1 MAPSEALS
9 PLPAEAQAGVLPT
22 ARLGPLPGQAP
33 RRALQEHDGPAG
45 HLLPGAETAS
55 QGHGA
60 GHPVLRIIAKGWQSR
75 WQPFLIW
82 FFPIFVFTR
91 RFFFSAVPECGC
103 LGKQDLLLHAIGE
116 A

>member
-1 MAPSEALS
+1 MPWLCPVAPSEALS

-82 FFPIFVFTR
+82 FFPFL
-91 RFFFSAVPECGC
+91 FSPAASSFPQC
-103 LGKQDLLLHAIGE
+103 LNVA